1 MLEMGAVSHGSRGV
15 GLIGFYPGDSSHAVR
30 RRWRALRKIW
40 KKTARPL
47 VPADDTRMGGHF
59 ERDLIMQAKKIER
72 AALLLTLCAAAMT
85 PAAAAHAEGWSFS
98 SGVDYTSG
106 DYGTGQDTDIL
117 IAPFSVTFEGE
128 RWRASATATYVSVE
142 GAPGVVP
149 GATSAIGAGSP
160 LSGVT
165 NPLGGGLL
173 GSNPSLA
180 PEISE
185 QGLGDTTL
193 EIAFIPYV
201 GDNGARISVSGAAR
215 LPTGDEE
222 RSLGAG
228 ETILSGAV
236 GASHP
241 IGDRAGVY
249 GALGYSQALDSNE
262 GGAFVNGGLEGRV
275 TDAMLVGASAE
286 WSEAS
291 VGGAPE
297 RTQATLYSS
306 FALNDHVQLAAY
318 AVAGLS
324 DAAPDAGGGLRLTLR

>member
-1 MLEMGAVSHGSRGV
+1 
-15 GLIGFYPGDSSHAVR
+15 
-30 RRWRALRKIW
+30 
-40 KKTARPL
+40 
-47 VPADDTRMGGHF
+47 
-59 ERDLIMQAKKIER
+59 MQKRNVKR
-72 AALLLTLCAAAMT
+72 AALLLTLCAAAAMPT
-85 PAAAAHAEGWSFS
+85 SAHAEGWSFS
-98 SGVDYTSG
+98 TGVDYTSG

-117 IAPFSVTFEGE
+117 LAPFTVTFEGE
-128 RWRASATATYVSVE
+128 RWRASATASYVSVE
-142 GAPGVVP
+142 GAPGVAP

-193 EIAFIPYV
+193 EVAFIPYI

-215 LPTGDEE
+215 LPTGDEDK
-222 RSLGAG
+222 SLGAG
-228 ETILSGAV
+228 ETILSAAV

-241 IGDRAGVY
+241 IGERAGIY
-249 GALGYSQALDSNE
+249 GALGYSQALDSDE
-262 GGAFVNGGLEGRV
+262 GGVFVSGGLEGRV
-275 TDAMLVGASAE
+275 TDAVLIGASAE

-291 VGGAPE
+291 VAGAPE

-306 FALNDHVQLAAY
+306 FAMNEHVQIAAY

-324 DAAPDAGGGLRLTLR
+324 DAAPDTGGGLRLTLR

>member
-1 MLEMGAVSHGSRGV
+1 MQS
-15 GLIGFYPGDSSHAVR
+15 
-30 RRWRALRKIW
+30 
-40 KKTARPL
+40 KK
-47 VPADDTRMGGHF
+47 V
-59 ERDLIMQAKKIER
+59 KR
-72 AALLLTLCAAAMT
+72 AALLLTLCASAMA
-85 PAAAAHAEGWSFS
+85 PAVAHAKGWSFS

-117 IAPFSVTFEGE
+117 IAPFTATFEGE

-142 GAPGVVP
+142 GAAGVVP
-149 GATSAIGAGSP
+149 GATSAIGGGSP

-165 NPLGGGLL
+165 NPLLGGSGGGSPLVT
-173 GSNPSLA
+173 PA
-180 PEISE
+180 ISE

-193 EIAFIPYV
+193 EVAFIPYV

-228 ETILSGAV
+228 ETVLSGAV

-241 IGDRAGVY
+241 LGERAGIY
-249 GALGYSQALDSNE
+249 GAVGYSQALDSDE
-262 GGAFVNGGLEGRV
+262 GGAFVSGGLEGRV
-275 TDAMLVGASAE
+275 TDAMLIGASAE

-291 VGGAPE
+291 VAGAPE

-306 FALNDHVQLAAY
+306 FALSEHVQLAAY

-324 DAAPDAGGGLRLTLR
+324 DAAPDAGGGLRITLR

>member
-1 MLEMGAVSHGSRGV
+1 MQS
-15 GLIGFYPGDSSHAVR
+15 
-30 RRWRALRKIW
+30 
-40 KKTARPL
+40 KK
-47 VPADDTRMGGHF
+47 V
-59 ERDLIMQAKKIER
+59 KR
-72 AALLLTLCAAAMT
+72 AALLLTLCASAMA
-85 PAAAAHAEGWSFS
+85 PAAAHAEGWSFS

-193 EIAFIPYV
+193 EVAFIPHV
-201 GDNGARISVSGAAR
+201 GDSGARISVSGAAR

-241 IGDRAGVY
+241 IGDRVGIY
-249 GALGYSQALDSNE
+249 GAVGYSQALDSDE
-262 GGAFVNGGLEGRV
+262 GGVFVSGGLEGRV
-275 TDAMLVGASAE
+275 TDTMLIGASAE

-291 VGGAPE
+291 VAGAPE

-306 FALNDHVQLAAY
+306 FALSDHVRIAAY
-318 AVAGLS
+318 AVAGPS

>member
-1 MLEMGAVSHGSRGV
+1 MR
-15 GLIGFYPGDSSHAVR
+15 IFQ
-30 RRWRALRKIW
+30 
-40 KKTARPL
+40 KK
-47 VPADDTRMGGHF
+47 
-59 ERDLIMQAKKIER
+59 
-72 AALLLTLCAAAMT
+72 ALLLTLCAAALPM
-85 PAAAAHAEGWSFS
+85 AAHAESWSFS

-106 DYGTGQDTDIL
+106 DYGTGQDTDIFV
-117 IAPFSVTFEGE
+117 APFTVSFEGE

-160 LSGVT
+160 LGGVT

-173 GSNPSLA
+173 GSNPALA

-193 EIAFIPYV
+193 EVAFLPYMA
-201 GDNGARISVSGAAR
+201 DDGARLSISGAAR

-228 ETILSGAV
+228 EAVLSTAL

-241 IGDRAGVY
+241 LGDRAAIY
-249 GALGYSQALDSNE
+249 GAIGYSHAMDSDQ
-262 GGAFVNGGLEGRV
+262 GGVFLSGGLEGRV
-275 TDAMLVGASAE
+275 SDGVLVGASAE

-291 VGGAPE
+291 IADAPE

-306 FALNDHVQLAAY
+306 FALNENVQFAAY
-318 AVAGLS
+318 VVAGLS
-324 DAAPDAGGGLRLTLR
+324 DAAPDAGGGLRITLR